1 MPHILHPVH
10 RLPWFGFVLGLLLFC
25 SCREQNVE
33 DLEFPYAKKK
43 YFAEMFLPDTGR
55 KAIGTAWKHPG
66 PDNPYPGYSILAHAL
81 DSHFQVK
88 PEWKFCEPFLWLQSD
103 SLEEDKAYWIRKQ
116 EETAQ
121 AYLNGIRM
129 VLKKDREETEDGKKT
144 VSWEYLSSL
153 GIALPDGI
161 RRDSLSANGI
171 PLYLFYQGVL
181 WEDGNNPVVLMPC
194 PRTCHEPVRIPE
206 SFFNRGGIL
215 AVAGGIRLV
224 SIQDSSLFFAKADSL
239 RQRIYRDTVKAHIEE
254 RRWAYR
260 RFLSH
265 PDEVRRHVKQYTVE
279 KPIKL
284 NTGDLVFS
292 ANYLIANSFSTPSR
306 LALLALGQEYPLAE
320 ESVFWRGDLFQ
331 AAVIDPAPDSCRTEF
346 WQRLRENPPKTSLSE
361 ISISNKRQSEGS
373 TARTMSLLEL
383 TSEAIEPYTANNALP
398 KESTSFRSE
407 HYHSSPSLLK
417 GRIPAILTE
426 GDSGYYAISAYVQ
439 EQSGRR
445 CGQKPFLLV
454 PELAPSDIWAFL
466 LYQITLQ

>member
-10 RLPWFGFVLGLLLFC
+10 RLPWFGFVLALLLLC
-25 SCREQNVE
+25 SCQEQSIE

-43 YFAEMFLPDTGR
+43 YFAEMFLPDTSME
-55 KAIGTAWKHPG
+55 ANGTAWKHPG
-66 PDNPYPGYSILAHAL
+66 LANPYPSYSILAHAL
-81 DSHFQVK
+81 DSRFQVK
-88 PEWKFCEPFLWLQSD
+88 PEWKFCELFLWLQSD
-103 SLEEDKAYWIRKQ
+103 SLEEDKTYWIRKQ
-116 EETAQ
+116 EETTQTYLKGVQ
-121 AYLNGIRM
+121 A
-129 VLKKDREETEDGKKT
+129 VLRKDRKENEDGKKAID
-144 VSWEYLSSL
+144 WEYLPQF
-153 GIALPDGI
+153 GIALPEGLCQ
-161 RRDSLSANGI
+161 DSLSANGI

-194 PRTCHEPVRIPE
+194 PRTSHEPVRIPE

-215 AVAGGIRLV
+215 AVAGGIRHV

-239 RQRIYRDTVKAHIEE
+239 RRRIYRDTVKANIEE

-260 RFLSH
+260 RFLSN

-454 PELAPSDIWAFL
+454 SELAPSDTWAFI
-466 LYQITLQ
+466 LYQICLQ